1 MTKNSKIA
9 AALVGG
15 YLLGRTKKAKMAI
28 GFGMFL
34 AGKKLDLDPRK
45 IASLVTSSPALSGLN
60 EQVRTELVDATKTA
74 ATTALTQRAT
84 GLADTLAQRTRALE
98 LPEDETREHTDSADA
113 DADADATDDGA
124 AEGHHDDEAPPPKP
138 AAKSGTDRSED
149 EPSGERGRAPTKRAP
164 SPSSAAHGRPGGKRT
179 SSRSAQSSPARR
191 SGPKRTGGTKKR
203 ATSSVRQSGGGD
215 HG

>member
-34 AGKKLDLDPRK
+34 AGKKLDLDPK
-45 IASLVTSSPALSGLN
+45 KLATMVTNSPALSGLN

-74 ATTALTQRAT
+74 ATTALSQRAT

-98 LPEDETREHTDSADA
+98 LPEDEAGEDEAQESEAREHTDSADET
-113 DADADATDDGA
+113 DATDENATDENVTGDGA
-124 AEGHHDDEAPPPKP
+124 AEDHNDDAGPPSKP
-138 AAKSGTDRSED
+138 AAKRS
-149 EPSGERGRAPTKRAP
+149 PS
-164 SPSSAAHGRPGGKRT
+164 SSAAHGTPGGKRT
-179 SSRSAQSSPARR
+179 GARPAKPSHARR

-203 ATSSVRQSGGGD
+203 PTSSVRQHGGGD